1 MKLTIDRIEGEWAV
15 CEYEKGKTLNLPSA
29 LLPADAREGDVLR
42 LTVDHEATDER
53 KVRAE
58 ELRNRL
64 FHRSKEEDR

>member
-15 CEYEKGKTLNLPSA
+15 CEYEKGKTVDLPSA

-42 LTVDHEATDER
+42 LIVDRETTDER
-53 KVRAE
+53 KARAE

-64 FHRSKEEDR
+64 FHRDT

>member
-29 LLPADAREGDVLR
+29 LLPTDAREGDVLR
-42 LTVDHEATDER
+42 LTVDRETTDEQ
-53 KVRAE
+53 KTRAE

-64 FHRSKEEDR
+64 FHRETGDR